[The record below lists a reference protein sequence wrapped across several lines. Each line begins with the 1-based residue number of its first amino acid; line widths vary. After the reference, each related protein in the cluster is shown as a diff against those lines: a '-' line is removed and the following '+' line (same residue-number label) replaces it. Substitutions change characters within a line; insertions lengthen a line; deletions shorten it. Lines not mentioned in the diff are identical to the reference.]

1 MHFDVFLYVIRSI
14 GRHAVSAENACRY
27 RATCNACRTIERP
40 AFSAGYAACRSIE
53 RHTLSAGFAGRI
65 FS

>member
-1 MHFDVFLYVIRSI
+1 MHFDVFLQVIRAV
-14 GRHAVSAENACRY
+14 RRRAVSADTACRY

-53 RHTLSAGFAGRI
+53 RHALSAGCARMQI
-65 FS
+65 